1 MHNFIYIIIGIVG
14 IILLMQFLIHLK
26 SWTKRGKNAPRVSGS
41 LGKSIQQGEKV
52 IAYFYSPTCSAC
64 RTQEKYLPKIQETFT
79 NIFQINAVKEREVA
93 SAFGLMGT
101 PTTVIIDKG
110 IIKEYFVGI
119 TPPAKIIKS
128 L

>member
-14 IILLMQFLIHLK
+14 IILIMQFLIRLK